1 MELLDIIGRAALRAA
16 LRFCCVPEDSIDTHL
31 QRAAARQPGGARLIC
46 YLDGLSEDVVMRQ
59 LQFRKTRKLKRDA
72 SHSSMTSLVAV
83 SEEAELPQHPSTH
96 NHFDI
101 PRTMSTPAMSSLIDP
116 VRLRA
121 SNSDERLKK
130 LDPFSSSP
138 MGIRRQFH

>member
-1 MELLDIIGRAALRAA
+1 MELLEIIGRTALRAA

-59 LQFRKTRKLKRDA
+59 LEFRKARKLKRDA

-83 SEEAELPQHPSTH
+83 SEEAELPQQPAKVE
-96 NHFDI
+96 I
-101 PRTMSTPAMSSLIDP
+101 PRTMSTPAMSSLVDP
-116 VRLRA
+116 VRLRV
-121 SNSDERLKK
+121 SSSDERLKK
-130 LDPFSSSP
+130 LDPSSSP
-138 MGIRRQFH
+138 MGIRRHFR